1 MATLAET
8 VRLSPDRVLSRAPSH
23 GAADSSPIAP
33 SLSPLA
39 RGPNGPAAPIL
50 LLLAAG
56 KGTRFGTQPKCI
68 QPVLGRPLARH
79 SIDAFAA
86 ASSPSPLASRPTSI
100 CLVGYRHEE
109 VSAALGRDN
118 HYVLSDNPTGGT
130 AYAVFEAF
138 SVPGLLETNPLL
150 VITMGDRVV
159 PAATFRAL
167 LETHQRGGKEA
178 DLTFLTARYEPPRHL
193 GKGRIVRDE
202 TGRVTRIVEDKD
214 IAAEPDA
221 LTRQALHTLTEGN
234 CSLYA
239 IRAQRLHGLL
249 SSLTN
254 DNAQGQFYLTD
265 IVAAIA
271 STGGE
276 IRTVTTQ
283 PAEAE
288 YDLLCADVTCP
299 ADLAILE
306 GVLRRQQPAEAPLEE
321 IEAAVRAIR
330 DGRPAV
336 QVASIARQL
345 QEIVDTAERE
355 GLGCQPDEPVAI
367 GISGGRLRIAFMHPD
382 MARFF
387 GPAWQ
392 MPIGAGSREGGEQI
406 VVVAQSTDDRR
417 LHLYPLNA
425 KYRESI
431 NHVPADDEVMF
442 PGAEIGDW
450 HSYEQFGT
458 RMSETLLLS
467 LGYFSE
473 DEIETRRK
481 KGLPL
486 PPATLRVASNLR
498 RPFALVGN
506 TLASLR
512 TLREGHL
519 GARVQQALDR
529 AHFNGLRL
537 ICTGNVPQGGFSSS
551 SALTV
556 ATKNALNALF
566 GLQIPPDVLVH
577 LACQAEYGTGVRAGS
592 LDQATEQKGRAGQG
606 TLISSNPADNY
617 RILGTYPVPAD
628 RFQVI
633 FPYSVERD
641 RAAWRWSAGLYAET
655 AGAGVGPAWNNEGDG
670 VILTAAEWRKLT
682 GKAAEIAAILTRLPL
697 DLDFFK
703 VIEADLLEDGLLSLE
718 NRRWITGILRQ
729 LPLLIH
735 RDALQAQV
743 AQHREWY
750 IDELRRVHR
759 LDPTAAAAKAD
770 ATFAGLFAG
779 WRNPAF
785 GGGPWAMGDRPG
797 AKTDES
803 RPEQAPT
810 FQLSTLNSQPP
821 PAHRPSPLAH
831 GPRAGVPLR
840 AMLAYLFSEVAKNS
854 YLIHH
859 PEEWIECVTRSQG
872 GDRSWAIEPTAL
884 PDRATMETP
893 LAWEQGLTGPARL
906 EGWLHHAKAVPHDVT
921 LGLHDAEL
929 STETPPEFHR
939 WPGGSFFRGLALI
952 DLAEAM
958 LKRAFGPT
966 AVAVRVNAAGQ
977 GDYFQVHLD
986 RQQVDPAAVK
996 AFLHRAFYQRFSLTA
1011 DREFVETHPGGGA
1024 VGLKLSHYG
1033 QLRTV
1038 IQRLTNH
1045 S

>member
-1 MATLAET
+1 M
-8 VRLSPDRVLSRAPSH
+8 
-23 GAADSSPIAP
+23 
-33 SLSPLA
+33 
-39 RGPNGPAAPIL
+39 
-50 LLLAAG
+50 
-56 KGTRFGTQPKCI
+56 
-68 QPVLGRPLARH
+68 
-79 SIDAFAA
+79 
-86 ASSPSPLASRPTSI
+86 
-100 CLVGYRHEE
+100 
-109 VSAALGRDN
+109 
-118 HYVLSDNPTGGT
+118 
-130 AYAVFEAF
+130 FEAF
-138 SVPGLLETNPLL
+138 SVPGLLETNPLI

-159 PAATFRAL
+159 PAATFRAI
-167 LETHQRGGKEA
+167 TDAHQRGGKEA
-178 DLTFLTARYEPPRHL
+178 DLTFLTARYEPPKHL

-202 TGRVTRIVEDKD
+202 TGRVTRIVEEKD

-234 CSLYA
+234 CPLYA
-239 IRAQRLHGLL
+239 IRAQRLHPLL
-249 SSLTN
+249 AALTN

-271 STGGE
+271 AAGGE

-283 PAEAE
+283 PAEVE
-288 YDLLCADVTCP
+288 YDLLCADVTRP

-306 GVLRRQQPAEAPLEE
+306 GVLRRQYPAEAPGEE

-345 QEIVDTAERE
+345 QEIVDTAEGE

-382 MARFF
+382 MARFS

-392 MPIGAGSREGGEQI
+392 MPIGAGAQDGGEQI
-406 VVVAQSTDDRR
+406 VVVAQPTSDRR

-442 PGAEIGDW
+442 PGAEVGDW

-467 LGYFSE
+467 LGYFS
-473 DEIETRRK
+473 DEEVETRRQS
-481 KGLPL
+481 GLPL

-506 TLASLR
+506 ALASLR

-519 GARVQQALDR
+519 GARIQKALDR
-529 AHFNGLRL
+529 AHFTGLRI

-566 GLQIPPDVLVH
+566 ALEIPPDVLVH

-617 RILGTYPVPAD
+617 RILGTYPVPSD

-641 RAAWRWSAGLYAET
+641 RVAWRWSGGLYAEMA
-655 AGAGVGPAWNNEGDG
+655 AGGEGREARGEGV
-670 VILTAAEWRKLT
+670 VLTAAEWRKLT
-682 GKAAEIAAILTRLPL
+682 GKAAELAAILTRLPL

-718 NRRWITGILRQ
+718 NRRWIKGILQQ
-729 LPLLIH
+729 LPLFIH

-743 AQHREWY
+743 AQQRDWY
-750 IDELRRVHR
+750 IAELRRVHR
-759 LDPTAAAAKAD
+759 LDPNAATAKAD

-779 WRNPAF
+779 WRNP
-785 GGGPWAMGDRPG
+785 DLRLG
-797 AKTDES
+797 ARGQRLEEATGQDIHAKGS
-803 RPEQAPT
+803 PAPT
-810 FQLSTLNSQPP
+810 SS
-821 PAHRPSPLAH
+821 PSPLASRL
-831 GPRAGVPLR
+831 PSGVPLR
-840 AMLAYLFSEVAKNS
+840 AMLAYLFSEVAKNC

-859 PEEWIECVTRSQG
+859 PEEWIDCVTRSQW
-872 GDRSWAIEPTAL
+872 GDRSWAIDPIAL
-884 PDRATMETP
+884 PSRAEMETE
-893 LAWEQGLTGPARL
+893 LAWEQGLAGPARL
-906 EGWLHHAKAVPHDVT
+906 EAWLQKAQAVPHDVT
-921 LGLHDAEL
+921 RGLLDADL
-929 STETPPEFHR
+929 AADTPPEFHR

-958 LKRAFGPT
+958 LKRAFGEN

-986 RQQVDPAAVK
+986 RQQVDPADVK
-996 AFLHRAFYQRFSLTA
+996 AFLRRAFYQRFGLTA
-1011 DREFVETHPGGGA
+1011 DPEFVETHPGGGA
-1024 VGLKLSHYG
+1024 VGLKLSNYS
-1033 QLRTV
+1033 QLRPL
-1038 IQRLTNH
+1038 IQKLAAPVQA
-1045 S
+1045 